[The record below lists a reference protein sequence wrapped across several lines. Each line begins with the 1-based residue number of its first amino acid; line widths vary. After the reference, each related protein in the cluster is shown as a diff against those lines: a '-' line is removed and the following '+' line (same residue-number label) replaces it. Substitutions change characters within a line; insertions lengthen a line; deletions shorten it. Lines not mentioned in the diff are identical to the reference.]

1 MRLSSAVRS
10 VADEKV
16 GAGETF
22 VRPTEKERGE
32 ERKDVFWGGQE
43 GICSGCTE
51 ILRQKALYHCTY
63 RGKKQSRIFV
73 DDLPPPLLSELTT
86 LKNLVFAAKKGGAI
100 DDLAF
105 VCFVQKHRGLCI
117 ASFVCSGPVG
127 K

>member
-1 MRLSSAVRS
+1 MKRLGLAKLLS
-10 VADEKV
+10 
-16 GAGETF
+16 
-22 VRPTEKERGE
+22 
-32 ERKDVFWGGQE
+32 
-43 GICSGCTE
+43 E